1 MKFELSQP
9 EFIRHLTLL
18 GIGLLL
24 LSVIV
29 GLFQTFD
36 LLEASSDPNQ
46 TSAIFEGLK
55 ISSIT
60 FIVGVIVVGS
70 SCAAF
75 SSHKKRER

>member
-9 EFIRHLTLL
+9 EVIRHLTLL

-24 LSVIV
+24 LSVMV

-36 LLEASSDPNQ
+36 LLETSSDPNQ
-46 TSAIFEGLK
+46 TSVIFEGLK
-55 ISSIT
+55 TSSIT

-70 SCAAF
+70 SFAAI